1 MADIVLERDRAWTN
15 YHETQAFTVAEH
27 YRYIRG
33 NAPAPDGPAL
43 FGASAQR
50 LCEHLGALPG
60 RAAAG
65 LLGRAWSLSDIV
77 GNPARQLEL
86 DQLDGIAW
94 VEGEHLH
101 HRTRFAP
108 RQAVFVVGGATWKQV
123 ADFVENDRQS
133 PRTIVTSGSYL
144 AQSVAGSIGTATGGS
159 RLGYGGVQNQIIAI
173 HFANGPGRSIWV
185 ERASD
190 PVIGHVAGDLCDTV
204 IRNDGVFEDAL
215 VHLGG
220 MGLVNG
226 VVVETAAPARFT
238 MLKMTR
244 LVDATWLSWLQ
255 AGDYDAIAA
264 WLGYPQAPVY
274 YEVQVDPF
282 AWDKTPAIH
291 TLYFRAEAPLI
302 DTPAPTRPNV
312 PVAGLLGNLGWAL
325 SRTDLGAEACTARP
339 APAANR
345 FPDTEPHPAWC
356 QDMRNALADL
366 HAYYS
371 TCLITP
377 TTPEQSGAQT
387 WGQLHATPPAPS
399 QKALIYSAAFAFS
412 QDRLIRALPIISK
425 AVQGRPRHF
434 LFTLRFTRSAAGTMA
449 YARFPRSVVL
459 DFEGLKV
466 TPEIAAACEESLTLI
481 HRALR
486 SARIAFSPH
495 WAKLGPIDPTT
506 IARGFGPESDPESR
520 IARWKVTRDLLLGAE
535 GKRLFRNAALE
546 RWGLA

>member
-27 YRYIRG
+27 YRYVRG

-50 LCEHLGALPG
+50 LCEHFGALSG
-60 RAAAG
+60 GSGAG

-94 VEGEHLH
+94 VEGAHLH
-101 HRTRFAP
+101 HRTRLAP
-108 RQAVFVVGGATWKQV
+108 RQAVFVGGGASWKQV
-123 ADFVENDRQS
+123 ADFVENDRQT

-144 AQSVAGSIGTATGGS
+144 AQSVAGSFGTGTGGS
-159 RLGYGGVQNQIIAI
+159 RLGYGGVQNQVLAI

-185 ERASD
+185 ERDSD
-190 PVIGHVAGDLCDTV
+190 PVIGHVAADFCDTV

-226 VVVETAAPARFT
+226 VVLETAPPARFT

-244 LVDATWLSWLQ
+244 QVDAAWLSWLQ
-255 AGDYDAIAA
+255 AGNYDGIAA
-264 WLGYPQAPVY
+264 WLGYDSSPVY

-282 AWDKTPAIH
+282 AWDTTPAIH
-291 TLYFRAEAPLI
+291 TLYFPAEEALVE
-302 DTPAPTRPNV
+302 TPEKGFDMALPNV
-312 PVAGLLGNLGWAL
+312 PVAELLGNLGWAL
-325 SRTDLGAEACTARP
+325 SRKSAAAMPQGLLSDPPPPGA
-339 APAANR
+339 
-345 FPDTEPHPAWC
+345 AWC
-356 QDMRNALADL
+356 SDVTNALADL
-366 HAYYS
+366 YAYYS
-371 TCLITP
+371 TCLVTP
-377 TTPEQSGAQT
+377 VTPQQSGAQS
-387 WGQLHATPPAPS
+387 WGMLHSTPPAPS
-399 QKALIYSAAFAFS
+399 QKAMIYSAAFAFS
-412 QDRLIRALPIISK
+412 QDQLVRALPIMCK
-425 AVQGRPRHF
+425 AVEGRPRHF
-434 LFTLRFTRSAAGTMA
+434 LFTLRFTRGAAGTLA

-466 TPEIAAACEESLTLI
+466 TPEIATACEESLTLV

-486 SARIAFSPH
+486 SGRIAFSPH
-495 WAKLGPIDPTT
+495 WAKLGPIDPET
-506 IARGFGPESDPESR
+506 IARGFGPEIDPESP

-535 GKRLFRNAALE
+535 GRHLFRNPALE

>member
-1 MADIVLERDRAWTN
+1 MADIVLERDRAWSN

-43 FGASAQR
+43 FGTSAQR
-50 LCEHLGALPG
+50 LCEHFGALAG
-60 RAAAG
+60 ADAAG

-94 VEGEHLH
+94 VEGAHLH
-101 HRTRFAP
+101 HRTRLAP
-108 RQAVFVVGGATWKQV
+108 RQAVFVGGGATWKQV

-144 AQSVAGSIGTATGGS
+144 AQSVAGSFGTATGGS
-159 RLGYGGVQNQIIAI
+159 RLGYGGVQNQIIGI

-190 PVIGHVAGDLCDTV
+190 PVIGHVAADFCDTV

-238 MLKMTR
+238 MLKMTKP
-244 LVDATWLSWLQ
+244 VDTTWLSWLQ
-255 AGDYDAIAA
+255 AGNYDGIAA
-264 WLGYPQAPVY
+264 WLGYPHSPVY

-282 AWDKTPAIH
+282 AWDRTPAIH
-291 TLYFRAEAPLI
+291 TLYFPAEEPLI
-302 DTPAPTRPNV
+302 DTPAPTRPNI
-312 PVAGLLGNLGWAL
+312 PVAELLGNLGWAIA
-325 SRTDLGAEACTARP
+325 RTDHGAMPFKAQ
-339 APAANR
+339 
-345 FPDTEPHPAWC
+345 PDTAPHDGPDPAWC
-356 QDMRNALADL
+356 QDVRNALADL
-366 HAYYS
+366 YAYYG

-377 TTPEQSGAQT
+377 MTPQQSGAQT

-412 QDRLIRALPIISK
+412 QDQLLRALPIMSK
-425 AVQGRPRHF
+425 AVEGRQRHF
-434 LFTLRFTRSAAGTMA
+434 LFTLRFTRGAAGTMA

-466 TPEIAAACEESLTLI
+466 TPEITAACEESLTLI

-486 SARIAFSPH
+486 SGRIAFSPH
-495 WAKLGPIDPTT
+495 WAKLGPIDPAT
-506 IARGFGPESDPESR
+506 IARGFGPEIDPESPV
-520 IARWKVTRDLLLGAE
+520 ARWKVTRDLLLGAE
-535 GKRLFRNAALE
+535 GKRLFRNPALE
-546 RWGLA
+546 RWGFA